1 MNQIEKDDIKISI
14 AVLSPFIVL
23 MIQYLIL
30 LTFNLFDS
38 GIGDLVQISSK
49 ILMMII
55 YLISLPIVIKR
66 NFQGLY
72 SIYFI
77 AILIIMINILMFP
90 ENISSLKGLVFN
102 FLFVSIPSLVYM
114 MSIYEKKTFLA
125 VLDKVASILFVLG
138 IILLVLILSGKSS
151 IETYSM
157 PLGYYLLIPLLIQT
171 KLFLNKFKLSNLLGM
186 LLILI
191 TVMSI
196 GSRGPLLS
204 FIVFVILYT
213 GFNFKRIYFNRPI
226 QMTFLIITG
235 LFIYVYQKLILE
247 KLIVLLDR
255 FNIQSRTV
263 RLLTVDSNE
272 LHLSGRNDLYEGSL
286 NMIAEKPFM
295 GWGLAGEVN
304 QLGTYSHN
312 FFIEIMISSGVILG
326 SIIIVIYLYYLIK
339 NFQLSNKESR
349 LLIMLWFS
357 IAFIPLIVSG
367 TYLTSIQFWILLGL
381 MINKNFQR
389 EAIKG

>member
-157 PLGYYLLIPLLIQT
+157 PLCYYLLIPLLIQT